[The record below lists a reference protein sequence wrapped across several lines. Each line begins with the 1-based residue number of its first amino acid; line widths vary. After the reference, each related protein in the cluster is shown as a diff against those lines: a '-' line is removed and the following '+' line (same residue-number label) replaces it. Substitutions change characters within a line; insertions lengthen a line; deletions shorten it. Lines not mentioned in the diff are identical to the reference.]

1 MRTAARLLGACIL
14 VTCAF
19 VATASAAG
27 AEEISREGVRLDIAR
42 NGTLHVVETIDYDFG
57 PVPHHGIIRAITDR
71 QHYDKRDDRRFPIS
85 NVRVDGSEGTPVQF
99 TESTKGALH
108 TVKVGDP
115 HRTVT
120 GLHRYVISYDV
131 AGAMTRYRD
140 HDELYWNA
148 IGSQWSVTRS
158 NVTVTVHAPA
168 PITRA
173 TCFSGVSGSQLGCD
187 NSSVDGREARF
198 SDATAF
204 PNEELTVV
212 VGLPRG
218 TIVPPPVPI
227 LEERW
232 SFDRAFSRTPSTL
245 GIAGGLFALLL
256 VAVGALLW
264 RVGRDRRYIG
274 SAVDVAFGSPEGKD
288 QRVGLFE
295 DRDSPVEFTP
305 PDGLRPGVVG
315 TLIDERANPLDVTA
329 TIVDLAV
336 RGYLKIDEIPKE
348 GWFGK
353 PDWRL
358 TKLKDSTDLLEYER
372 VLFDALFA
380 GRVDEVKLSELRRTF
395 ADDLHNVQH
404 KLYEDVVARGWFVGR
419 PDYVRAA
426 WTAAGIVLLVVGIAL
441 TVLAAVFT
449 HGALVPVPVAI
460 AGLVLTVGARSMP
473 RRTAKGTGTLRRV
486 LGFRTFIDQSE
497 KDRARFAE
505 EQHLFSEYLPYAI
518 VFGCVHQW
526 AKTFEGLADQP
537 PDTSTWYTGSHA
549 FTALAFADAIDGFTV
564 TTAGTISAAA
574 PSSSGGSGFSGG
586 FSGGGG
592 GGGGGGSW

>member
-1 MRTAARLLGACIL
+1 MRAATRLLGACMVL
-14 VTCAF
+14 TFVL

-27 AEEISREGVRLDIAR
+27 AEEITREAVRLDIAR
-42 NGTLHVVETIDYDFG
+42 DGTLHVVETIDYDFG

-71 QHYDKRDDRRFPIS
+71 QHYDNRYDRRFPIS
-85 NVRVDGSEGTPVQF
+85 NVRVDGSAGTPIQF
-99 TESTKGALH
+99 TESTNGALRN
-108 TVKVGDP
+108 VKIGDP
-115 HRTVT
+115 DRTIT
-120 GLHRYVISYDV
+120 GLHRYVITYDV
-131 AGAMTRYRD
+131 RGATTRYRD
-140 HDELYWNA
+140 HDELYWNT
-148 IGSQWSVTRS
+148 IGSQWTVTRS
-158 NVTVTVHAPA
+158 NVTVAVHAPA
-168 PITRA
+168 AITRA
-173 TCFSGVSGSQLGCD
+173 TCFSGVTGPQLGCD
-187 NSSVDGREARF
+187 NTAVDGREARF

-204 PNEELTVV
+204 PGEELTVV
-212 VGLPRG
+212 VAMPRG
-218 TIVPPPVPI
+218 TIVPAPLPI
-227 LEERW
+227 LDERW
-232 SFDRAFSRTPSTL
+232 SFDRAFSRTPTTL
-245 GIAGGLFALLL
+245 GIASGLFALLL
-256 VAVGALLW
+256 VAVGAVMW
-264 RVGRDRRYIG
+264 RVGRDRRYVG
-274 SAVDVAFGSPEGKD
+274 SAVDVAFGSAEGTD

-295 DRDSPVEFTP
+295 DRDSPVEFAP
-305 PDGLRPGVVG
+305 PDNLRPGVVG

-336 RGYLKIDEIPKE
+336 RGYLKIDEIGKV

-358 TKLKDSTDLLEYER
+358 TKVKEGTDLLDYEDT
-372 VLFDALFA
+372 LFSALFS
-380 GRVDEVKLSELRRTF
+380 GRNEVTLSALRRTF
-395 ADDLHNVQH
+395 ADDLHKVQN
-404 KLYEDVVARGWFVGR
+404 KLYDDVVARGWFVGR
-419 PDYVRAA
+419 PDYVRVM
-426 WTAAGIVLLVVGIAL
+426 WTALGIVLLVVGIVL

-449 HGALVPVPVAI
+449 HWALVPVPIAL
-460 AGLVLTVGARSMP
+460 AGLVLTVCAHNMP

-526 AKTFEGLADQP
+526 AKTFEGLADEP
-537 PDTSTWYTGSHA
+537 PDTTSWYAGSHA

-592 GGGGGGSW
+592 GGGGGSSW

>member
-1 MRTAARLLGACIL
+1 MRAATRVFGAGIVL
-14 VTCAF
+14 TFVL

-27 AEEISREGVRLDIAR
+27 AEEITREAVRLDIAR

-71 QHYDKRDDRRFPIS
+71 QHYDKRYDRRFPIS
-85 NVRVDGSEGTPVQF
+85 NVHVDGSAGTPIQF
-99 TESTKGALH
+99 TESTTGALH
-108 TVKVGDP
+108 SVKIGDP
-115 HRTVT
+115 DRTIT

-131 AGAMTRYRD
+131 RGATTRYRD
-140 HDELYWNA
+140 HDELYWNT
-148 IGSQWSVTRS
+148 IGSQWSVLRS
-158 NVTVTVHAPA
+158 NVTVTVQAPA
-168 PITRA
+168 SITRA
-173 TCFSGVSGSQLGCD
+173 TCFTGVTGSQNGCD
-187 NSSVDGREARF
+187 NSAVDGREARF
-198 SDATAF
+198 SDASAF
-204 PNEELTVV
+204 PGEELTVV
-212 VGLPRG
+212 VAMPRG
-218 TIVPPPVPI
+218 TIVPKPLPI
-227 LEERW
+227 LDERW
-232 SFDRAFSRTPSTL
+232 SFDRAFSRTPATL
-245 GIAGGLFALLL
+245 GIAGGLFALILG
-256 VAVGALLW
+256 AVGALMW
-264 RVGRDRRYIG
+264 RVGRDRRYVG
-274 SAVDVAFGSPEGKD
+274 SAVDVAFGTTGGADE
-288 QRVGLFE
+288 RVGLFE

-336 RGYLKIDEIPKE
+336 RGYLKIDEVQKE

-358 TKLKDSTDLLEYER
+358 TKLKEGESLLAYEDT
-372 VLFDALFA
+372 LFSALFK
-380 GRVDEVKLSELRRTF
+380 GRDEVTLSGLRRTF
-395 ADDLHNVQH
+395 ADDLHQVQNR
-404 KLYEDVVARGWFVGR
+404 LYEDVVQRGWFVGR
-419 PDYVRAA
+419 PDYVRAL
-426 WTAAGIVLLVVGIAL
+426 WTALGIVLLVVGVGL
-441 TVLAAVFT
+441 TVLGAIFT
-449 HGALVPVPVAI
+449 HWALVAVPIAI
-460 AGLVLTVGARSMP
+460 AGLVLTVGAHNMP
-473 RRTAKGTGTLRRV
+473 SRTAKGTGTLRRV
-486 LGFRTFIDQSE
+486 LGFRVFIDQSE

-526 AKTFEGLADQP
+526 AKTFEGLGDRP
-537 PDTSTWYTGSHA
+537 PDTSSWYTGSQV